1 MVTEKNPLKEAHFL
15 DDLKRTRLV
24 LGSITSSIHL
34 LNGPDGKEG
43 MFFAFP
49 DISIRI
55 EGIFRIKVCNLFI
68 LNMRLFLTFCFDE
81 SNISAVL
88 NIRYHS
94 KGCSVFDIKYVG
106 KIYCPL
112 R

>member
-55 EGIFRIKVCNLFI
+55 EGIFRIKVSNLFI
-68 LNMRLFLTFCFDE
+68 LNMRLFLTDE

-88 NIRYHS
+88 NIRYHP
-94 KGCSVFDIKYVG
+94 KGCSVFDIKYLG
-106 KIYCPL
+106 NIYCPV